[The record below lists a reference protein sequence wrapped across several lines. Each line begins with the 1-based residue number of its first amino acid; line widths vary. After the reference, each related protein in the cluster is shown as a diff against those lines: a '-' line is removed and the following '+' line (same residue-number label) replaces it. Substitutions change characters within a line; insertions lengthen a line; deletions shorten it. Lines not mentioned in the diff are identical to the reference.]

1 MMYIKRQIEE
11 TVLKSS
17 ATFPVLLVTG
27 PRQTGKST
35 LLQHLA
41 EPGRK
46 YVSLDNPAIRE
57 SAISAPDL
65 FFQRFPPPLILDE
78 IQYAPQLLPYVKMI
92 VDEQQVNGLFWLTG
106 SQVFEMMRDVRESL
120 AGRVSLL
127 KLYGFSQAEKEGRVV
142 SPFPPDKDKLI
153 KLASVNNPKSAEK
166 VFQSIWQGSMPR
178 VVTQPEMDIEN
189 FYSSYVQ
196 TYLER
201 DVRLITTIADEGQFL
216 RFIRLIAAR
225 SAQELNL
232 TALSRELGV
241 DAKTCRRWLDVL
253 ETTGLAIE
261 LPAYSGNL
269 SDRLIKRPKI
279 YFMDTGLACYLTGW
293 QSAEAVSQGSYGG
306 AIFETWVVS
315 EIMKSW
321 WFNGLYPVIHYYR
334 DRMQKE
340 IDLLISRNQQ
350 LMPFEIKKSA
360 NPSHAFKNFPALEK
374 LGADIGFG
382 GVLSL
387 SQELLPIDE
396 KYWQIPVSLL

>member
-1 MMYIKRQIEE
+1 MYLKRQIEE
-11 TVLKSS
+11 TILKSS
-17 ATFPVLLVTG
+17 ATFPVMLLTG

-46 YVSLDNPAIRE
+46 YVTLDNPAIRE
-57 SAISAPDL
+57 SAVSAPDL

-78 IQYAPQLLPYVKMI
+78 IQYAPQLFPYIKMI

-106 SQVFEMMRDVRESL
+106 SQVFEMMRNVQESL

-127 KLYGFSQAEKEGRVV
+127 RLYGFSQAEKEGRLV
-142 SPFPPDKDKLI
+142 SPFPPERAELI
-153 KLASVNNPKSAEK
+153 KLASEVNAKSPDQ
-166 VFQSIWQGSMPR
+166 VFQSIWRGSMPR
-178 VVTQPEMDIEN
+178 VVTQPEMDVEN
-189 FYSSYVQ
+189 YYASYVQ

-201 DVRLITTIADEGQFL
+201 DVRLITTIADEGQFM

-225 SAQELNL
+225 SAQELNMA
-232 TALSRELGV
+232 ALSRELGV

-253 ETTGLAIE
+253 ETTGLVIE
-261 LPAYSGNL
+261 LPGYSGNL

-293 QSAEAVSQGSYGG
+293 QSAEAMSQGTYSG

-321 WFNGLYPVIHYYR
+321 RFNGLHPVIYYYR

-350 LMPFEIKKSA
+350 LLPFEIKKSA
-360 NPSHAFKNFPALEK
+360 NPSHAFKNFPTVEK

-387 SQELLPIDE
+387 SRDLLPIDE
-396 KYWQIPVSLL
+396 KRWQIPVSLL

>member
-1 MMYIKRQIEE
+1 MYIKRQIEE
-11 TVLKSS
+11 TIIESS
-17 ATFPVLLVTG
+17 STFPVLLLTG

-35 LLQHLA
+35 LLQRLA
-41 EPGRK
+41 ESGRK

-65 FFQRFPPPLILDE
+65 FFQRFSPPLILDE
-78 IQYAPQLLPYVKMI
+78 IQYAPQLLPYIKMI
-92 VDEQQVNGLFWLTG
+92 VDEQHVNGLFWLTG
-106 SQVFEMMRDVRESL
+106 SQVFEMMRNVRESL

-127 KLYGFSQAEKEGRVV
+127 KLYGFSQAEKEGRIV
-142 SPFPPDKDKLI
+142 SPFPPEKVELI
-153 KLASVNNPKSAEK
+153 RLASVGNPKSADQ
-166 VFQSIWQGSMPR
+166 VFQSIWQGAMPR
-178 VVTQPEMDIEN
+178 VFTQPDMDVEN
-189 FYSSYVQ
+189 YYSSYVQ

-201 DVRLITTIADEGQFL
+201 DVRLITTLTDEGQFV

-232 TALSRELGV
+232 AALSRELGA

-253 ETTGLAIE
+253 EMTGIVVE

-293 QSAEAVSQGSYGG
+293 QSADAMSHGSYSG

-321 WFNGLYPVIHYYR
+321 WFNGLLPVFYYYR
-334 DRMQKE
+334 DKMQKE

-360 NPSHAFKNFPALEK
+360 NPSHAFKNFPAVEK
-374 LGADIGFG
+374 LGVDIGFG

-387 SQELLPIDE
+387 SPELLPISE
-396 KYWQIPVSLL
+396 KRWQIPVSLL

>member
-1 MMYIKRQIEE
+1 MYIKRQIEE
-11 TVLKSS
+11 TILKSS
-17 ATFPVLLVTG
+17 STFPVLLLTG

-35 LLQHLA
+35 LLQRLA
-41 EPGRK
+41 ESGRK

-65 FFQRFPPPLILDE
+65 FFQRFSPPLILDE
-78 IQYAPQLLPYVKMI
+78 IQYAPQLLPYIKMI
-92 VDEQQVNGLFWLTG
+92 VDEQHVNGLFWLTG
-106 SQVFEMMRDVRESL
+106 SQVFEMMRNVRESL

-127 KLYGFSQAEKEGRVV
+127 KLYGFSQAEKEGRIV
-142 SPFPPDKDKLI
+142 SPFPPEKVELI
-153 KLASVNNPKSAEK
+153 RLASVGNPKSADQ
-166 VFQSIWQGSMPR
+166 VFQSIWQGAMPR
-178 VVTQPEMDIEN
+178 VFTQPDMDVEN
-189 FYSSYVQ
+189 YYSSYVQ

-201 DVRLITTIADEGQFL
+201 DVRLITTLTDEGQFV

-232 TALSRELGV
+232 AALSRELGA

-253 ETTGLAIE
+253 EMTGIVVE

-293 QSAEAVSQGSYGG
+293 QSADAMSHGSYSG

-321 WFNGLYPVIHYYR
+321 WFNGLLPVFYYYR
-334 DRMQKE
+334 DKMQKE

-360 NPSHAFKNFPALEK
+360 NPSHAFKNFPAVEK
-374 LGADIGFG
+374 LGVDIGFG

-387 SQELLPIDE
+387 SPELLPISE
-396 KYWQIPVSLL
+396 KRWQIPVSLL

>member
-1 MMYIKRQIEE
+1 MYIKRQIEE
-11 TVLKSS
+11 TILKSS
-17 ATFPVLLVTG
+17 ATFPVLLLTG

-65 FFQRFPPPLILDE
+65 FFQRYSPPLILDE
-78 IQYAPQLLPYVKMI
+78 IQYAPQLLPYIKMI
-92 VDEQQVNGLFWLTG
+92 VDEQQMNGLFWLTG

-127 KLYGFSQAEKEGRVV
+127 RLYGFSQAEKEGRVV
-142 SPFPPDKDKLI
+142 APFPPDTDDLI
-153 KLASVNNPKSAEK
+153 RLDSVADAKSADQ
-166 VFQSIWQGSMPR
+166 VFQSIWEGSMPR
-178 VVTQPEMDIEN
+178 VVTQPEMDVEN
-189 FYSSYVQ
+189 YYASYVQ

-201 DVRLITTIADEGQFL
+201 DVRLITTIADEGQFV

-225 SAQELNL
+225 TAQELNL
-232 TALSRELGV
+232 AALSRELGV

-253 ETTGLAIE
+253 ETTGLVLE

-279 YFMDTGLACYLTGW
+279 FFMDTGLACYLTGW
-293 QSAEAVSQGSYGG
+293 QSAEAMVRGTYSG

-321 WFNGLYPVIHYYR
+321 WFNGLHPVIYYYR

-340 IDLLISRNQQ
+340 IDLLIFRNQQ
-350 LMPFEIKKSA
+350 LLPFEIKKSA
-360 NPSHAFKNFPALEK
+360 NPSHAFKNFPAVEK
-374 LGADIGFG
+374 LGTDVGFG

-387 SQELLPIDE
+387 SPELLPIDQNH
-396 KYWQIPVSLL
+396 WQIPVSLL

>member
-1 MMYIKRQIEE
+1 MYIKRQIEQ
-11 TVLKSS
+11 TILQSS
-17 ATFPVLLVTG
+17 ATFPVLLLTG

-46 YVSLDNPAIRE
+46 YVSLDNPAMRE

-65 FFQRFPPPLILDE
+65 FFQRYTPPLILDE
-78 IQYAPQLLPYVKMI
+78 IQYAPQLLPYIKMI

-127 KLYGFSQAEKEGRVV
+127 RLYGFSQAEKEGRIV
-142 SPFPPDKDKLI
+142 SPFPPEKEELI
-153 KLASVNNPKSAEK
+153 KLSSVVKAKSVDQ

-178 VVTQPEMDIEN
+178 VVTQPKIDVEN
-189 FYSSYVQ
+189 YYASYVQ

-201 DVRLITTIADEGQFL
+201 DVRLITNIADEGQFV
-216 RFIRLIAAR
+216 RFIRLVAAR

-232 TALSRELGV
+232 AALSRELGV

-253 ETTGLAIE
+253 ETSGLVIE

-293 QSAEAVSQGSYGG
+293 QSAEAMVRGSYSG

-321 WFNGLYPVIHYYR
+321 WFNGLHPVIHYYR

-350 LMPFEIKKSA
+350 LLPFEIKKSA
-360 NPSHAFKNFPALEK
+360 KPSHAFRNFPAVEK
-374 LGADIGFG
+374 LGTNVGFG

-387 SQELLPIDE
+387 SQELLPIDQNH
-396 KYWQIPVSLL
+396 WQIPVSLL